1 MTLGLDGC
9 PNIGPVKRRIAA
21 AATSAALAVAGPAAA
36 ADRSGQRNGQPR
48 SAKPRVTRVAE
59 ADNAAARQSLAVMQR
74 QEMAR
79 HRHHL
84 AAALAVELPSVTAE
98 GIERGLAVAGAD
110 PGGSLAS
117 STGRSEDEIEAAFEA
132 MARHARESR
141 LRS

>member
-1 MTLGLDGC
+1 LTFGLDGC
-9 PNIGPVKRRIAA
+9 PTIDRVKRRIAA
-21 AATSAALAVAGPAAA
+21 AATSAALAVAGPAVAS
-36 ADRSGQRNGQPR
+36 DRNGQRNGQPR
-48 SAKPRVTRVAE
+48 NAKPRVTRVAA

-74 QEMAR
+74 EEMAKHR
-79 HRHHL
+79 HRL
-84 AAALAVELPSVTAE
+84 ARALAVELPSVPAD

-117 STGRSEDEIEAAFEA
+117 STGRTEAEIEAAFEA